1 MEELVETCVE
11 VSDDVPAETDSLV
24 EEGTAAAAAELA
36 DIDAVVVVAVE
47 VPVKPGSGELVS
59 AVTSCPLVLVAGTPV
74 RLLGAC

>member
-24 EEGTAAAAAELA
+24 EEGTAAAAELA

-59 AVTSCPLVLVAGTPV
+59 AVTSCTLVLVAGTPV